1 MEKQKKIPKL
11 RFPEFEGVWE
21 KKKLGQIYKFKV
33 TNSFSRADLNYENGF
48 IKNIHYGD
56 IHTQFATLF
65 DIVKE
70 AVPFV
75 NQEINTDR
83 IEEENYCQV
92 GDLIFADASE
102 DYNDIG
108 KCIEIVNLNNEKVL
122 SGLHT
127 LLARPEKSKMAS
139 GFAGHLMK
147 SHNVKLQIQR
157 EAQGTKVLSI
167 TSGRLSQ
174 VDLVYP
180 SLSEQQKIASFFTA
194 IDQKISQLKRKK
206 TLLEQYKK
214 GVMQKIFSQEIRFK
228 DDNGQE
234 FPKWEEKKLGNI
246 GKTYNGLIGKS
257 KDDFGHGKPYIQYKQ
272 VFDDSRI
279 DITRFDFVR
288 IRDGE
293 KQCRVKYG
301 DVFFTTSSET
311 PDEVGTSSV
320 LLDEV
325 GEVYLNS
332 FCFGYRSSPKV
343 LIPMFS
349 RYLFR
354 NELLR
359 KEINKLS
366 QGSTRYNMSKNEL
379 MKTVIELPLFQE
391 QTKIANFLSAID
403 NKISQTQKQ
412 IEKAEVW
419 KKGLMQQM
427 FV

>member
-194 IDQKISQLKRKK
+194 IDQKISQLKSKK

-234 FPKWEEKKLGNI
+234 FPKLEKKKLKDVAEI
-246 GKTYNGLIGKS
+246 KYGKDQKGIICENGQYPIFGTGGIMGRTNEFLSDKPSVLIGRKGTIDRPLFVDTPFWTVDTLFYTNLLS
-257 KDDFGHGKPYIQYKQ
+257 DVNAKWLYYNLTKVNWYKYNEASG
-272 VFDDSRI
+272 VPSLS
-279 DITRFDFVR
+279 
-288 IRDGE
+288 
-293 KQCRVKYG
+293 
-301 DVFFTTSSET
+301 TST
-311 PDEVGTSSV
+311 
-320 LLDEV
+320 
-325 GEVYLNS
+325 
-332 FCFGYRSSPKV
+332 
-343 LIPMFS
+343 
-349 RYLFR
+349 
-354 NELLR
+354 
-359 KEINKLS
+359 INKIPI
-366 QGSTRYNMSKNEL
+366 N
-379 MKTVIELPLFQE
+379 LPSLGE

-403 NKISQTQKQ
+403 VKINHTQKQ